1 MVTAS
6 PVRIDRGRVAE
17 LTEREQKKLDAR
29 TTKSG
34 EMYERARRSL
44 SGGVASSYQ
53 VRDPWPIY
61 LEEGTRL
68 QGLGCRR
75 HRDGRFPQWIRLDGA
90 GARPPGNR
98 RGRAATGRPRHPL
111 CRPGRRR
118 HRRQRGASAPLRPAT
133 MALCQLR
140 HRGDDGRHSHRPR
153 LHRSRH
159 DRQDLRLLPWPP
171 RLCDG
176 LDLRPL

>member
-61 LEEGTRL
+61 LEKGHGSKVWDVDGTEMVDFHNGFGRW
-68 QGLGCRR
+68 CRDMPTR
-75 HRDGRFPQWIRLDGA
+75 PSSRPCSGRSR
-90 GARPPGNR
+90 GAR
-98 RGRAATGRPRHPL
+98 TS
-111 CRPGRRR
+111 RRR
-118 HRRQRGASAPLRPAT
+118 SKTPSSSARSWCAASASRSGATSTRAPRRRWMPSASPAPSPDAT
-133 MALCQLR
+133 
-140 HRGDDGRHSHRPR
+140 
-153 LHRSRH
+153 RSSRSSA
-159 DRQDLRLLPWPP
+159 PTTATTTT
-171 RLCDG
+171 
-176 LDLRPL
+176 